1 MQKTS
6 PLIGKEFTVL
16 DHGFVKLIDHM
27 GDDERIVQ
35 TARISYGKNNE
46 ECQHSANL
54 INHLIKNHHTSPLE
68 QVVFTFHIKAP
79 IFVARQWLRHRTSR
93 QNERSS
99 RYVESMPEFFAP
111 ADLNDRVN
119 STPNADND
127 LPAIMKA
134 QNQESYKVYEE
145 LLAKGLSK
153 ELART
158 VLPVST
164 YTEFYWQ
171 MDLHNLF
178 HFLNLRMDVHAQQE
192 IREYAQTIF
201 TIIKEIV
208 PLACDAFTNHIF
220 NSVTLSRSELEL
232 LHPLLKEEALP
243 LELKKIFKDR

>member
-6 PLIGKEFTVL
+6 PLIDKEFKVL

-46 ECQHSANL
+46 ECNHSANL

-68 QVVFTFHIKAP
+68 QVVFTFYIKAP
-79 IFVARQWLRHRTSR
+79 LFVARQWLRHRTSR

-99 RYVESMPEFFAP
+99 RYVETIPEFFAP
-111 ADLNDRVN
+111 TELSGRMNGN
-119 STPNADND
+119 GNEHI
-127 LPAIMKA
+127 PATMQA
-134 QNQESYKVYEE
+134 QNQASYKVYEE
-145 LLAKGLSK
+145 LLAQGLSK

-158 VLPVST
+158 VLPVAA

-178 HFLNLRMDVHAQQE
+178 HFLNLRMDSHAQQE

-201 TIIKEIV
+201 SIIKEIV
-208 PLACDAFTNHIF
+208 PLACEAFENHIF
-220 NSVTLSRSELEL
+220 NSVTLSQRQLEQL
-232 LHPLLKEEALP
+232 RPLLQGVELP
-243 LELKKIFKDR
+243 TELQKVLMS